1 MTPDEILA
9 ALLDIFRET
18 FEDPSIEIARKT
30 TADDI
35 DGWDSLTHIQL
46 VTAVEGHFEIKFK
59 LREIMKFNDVGD
71 LCDCIA
77 KHAG

>member
-1 MTPDEILA
+1 MTQDEILA
-9 ALLDIFRET
+9 ALFEIFCEI
-18 FEDPSIEIARKT
+18 FEDAAVEIARET
-30 TADDI
+30 TAEDV

-46 VTAVEGHFEIKFK
+46 VTAVEGRFGIKFK